1 MTTTQQGYAGPLFPE
16 KATPLLAVDL
26 DGTVRHGKTELGRF
40 VHGPDDVVVFPE
52 AVEQIRRWK
61 ARGGRVV
68 AVSNQGGIALGH
80 TDMTQCSAAMMR
92 TQVLCEDMFD
102 KISWCPH
109 YDSPAVENPEMR
121 YCWCRKPSPG
131 LLIEGALELAAKY
144 GEYYPPHLGLFVGDR
159 PEDQECARLA
169 GFPFQWA
176 ADWRAEAGK
185 RGEP

>member
-1 MTTTQQGYAGPLFPE
+1 MTTNPE
-16 KATPLLAVDL
+16 AAVPLLAVDL
-26 DGTVRHGKTELGRF
+26 DGTVRWGKDELGRF
-40 VHGPDDVVVFPE
+40 VHGPDDVVIFPE

-61 ARGGRVV
+61 ARGGRVI

-80 TDMTQCSAAMMR
+80 TDMTMCSAAMMR
-92 TQVLCEDMFD
+92 TQQLCGYMFD
-102 KISWCPH
+102 KICWCSH
-109 YDSPAVENPEMR
+109 YNSDAVKDPEMR

-131 LLIEGALELAAKY
+131 LLIEGALELAAKH

-159 PEDQECARLA
+159 SEDEACAKLA

-176 ADWRAEAGK
+176 SGWRAEVAK